1 MLKYF
6 KHKKAIMKKV
16 LYVLH
21 QKTSVAGDVGN
32 KFKNRGFSADIIRP
46 PLGDILPTD
55 LTPYSAIVIFGGP
68 MSVNDDEQF
77 IRDEINWM
85 KQVIES
91 NVPFLGICLGAQILA
106 KYLGC
111 DVVKNKD
118 DLAEIGFYEI
128 EPVGEG
134 DNIFKKQ
141 NIFYQFHTEGFEI
154 PSGCELLARGDFF
167 KNQAFKYQN
176 CYALQFHPEVNFLV
190 HLRWIFL
197 VLKKKPSV
205 FFHKGSQN
213 LFYQLFL
220 RFRYNKSISLWLD
233 SFLDNYLLAQK

>member
-32 KFKNRGFSADIIRP
+32 KFKNRGFNADIIRP

-85 KQVIES
+85 KQIIES
-91 NVPFLGICLGAQILA
+91 NIPFLGICLGAQILA

-154 PSGCELLARGDFF
+154 LSCCELLACVYFF
-167 KNQAFKYQN
+167 KNY
-176 CYALQFHPEVNFLV
+176 
-190 HLRWIFL
+190 
-197 VLKKKPSV
+197 V
-205 FFHKGSQN
+205 F
-213 LFYQLFL
+213 
-220 RFRYNKSISLWLD
+220 
-233 SFLDNYLLAQK
+233 